1 MLRPTFA
8 FGTDIQSW
16 TFMYIPESSDLYKY
30 AVMTSINYKDKH
42 FCVTR
47 DITYIK
53 VILFITEKYVSLKST
68 SGLCM
73 KPCATNLASHNLIF
87 LILFSDE
94 NSLEPDRIGPRR
106 CRYYITKYFSFS
118 R

>member
-8 FGTDIQSW
+8 FGTDIQSG
-16 TFMYIPESSDLYKY
+16 TFMYIPESSNSYKY

-42 FCVTR
+42 FCIAR
-47 DITYIK
+47 DIRYIK
-53 VILFITEKYVSLKST
+53 VILFITGKYVSLKSMP
-68 SGLCM
+68 GLCM

-87 LILFSDE
+87 LIPFPDE
-94 NSLEPDRIGPRR
+94 NLLEPDRIGPRR

-118 R
+118 